1 MFDFDVGK
9 LLIFG
14 IVALV
19 VIAPKDL
26 PKVMRVVGQAVGK
39 MRRMANEFQN
49 QFMDA
54 IKEAD
59 LEDVKKELKALK
71 DSAAIDT
78 SYDPALHM
86 RDEMTSAVTKS
97 DATTA
102 LPSTLAEN
110 QILPPA
116 PDAPAKSV

>member
-86 RDEMTSAVTKS
+86 RDEMTSAVAKS